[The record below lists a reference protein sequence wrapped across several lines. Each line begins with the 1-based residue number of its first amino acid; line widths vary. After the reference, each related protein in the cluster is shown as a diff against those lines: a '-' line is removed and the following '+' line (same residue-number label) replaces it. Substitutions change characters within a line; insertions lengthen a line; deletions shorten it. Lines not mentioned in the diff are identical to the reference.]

1 LWVYLHIMRGL
12 LRCSFL
18 LDGQCKSLVM
28 RDEQQVQ
35 RPALFSYHVPISK
48 KVIRFVLRLGLLAG
62 QNLIFN
68 KMKKLLLMVAVM
80 MSAMSMSAQN
90 DVGQFSVA
98 PVVGLNFAKMTF
110 DDAKFKTGVQI
121 GAVAEYG
128 LLEKLG
134 LSAGLVY
141 SMQGTKFD
149 NESLKANYLNVPVL
163 ANYYVIPGLAVKA
176 GLQPGFLLSA
186 KMDGENVKDELKSFD
201 LSIPV
206 GVSYEYQNFVVDA
219 RYNLGVTKVS
229 KVGDSAKN
237 QVVQLTLAYKFKL

>member
-1 LWVYLHIMRGL
+1 
-12 LRCSFL
+12 
-18 LDGQCKSLVM
+18 
-28 RDEQQVQ
+28 
-35 RPALFSYHVPISK
+35 
-48 KVIRFVLRLGLLAG
+48 
-62 QNLIFN
+62 
-68 KMKKLLLMVAVM
+68 MVAVM

-128 LLEKLG
+128 LLEKFG

-229 KVGDSAKN
+229 KEGDSAKN

>member
-1 LWVYLHIMRGL
+1 
-12 LRCSFL
+12 
-18 LDGQCKSLVM
+18 
-28 RDEQQVQ
+28 
-35 RPALFSYHVPISK
+35 
-48 KVIRFVLRLGLLAG
+48 
-62 QNLIFN
+62 
-68 KMKKLLLMVAVM
+68 MVAVM

-90 DVGQFSVA
+90 DVGQISVA

-110 DDAKFKTGVQI
+110 DDAKFITGMQI

-141 SMQGTKFD
+141 SMQGAKTKVPG
-149 NESLKANYLNVPVL
+149 ETVKLKANYLNVPVL